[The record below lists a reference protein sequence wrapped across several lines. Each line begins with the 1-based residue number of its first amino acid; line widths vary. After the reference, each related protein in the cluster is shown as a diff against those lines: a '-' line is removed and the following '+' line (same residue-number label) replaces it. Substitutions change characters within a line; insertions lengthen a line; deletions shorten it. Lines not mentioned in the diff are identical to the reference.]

1 MRDAL
6 VVLGVI
12 CLSVAALILGIRW
25 LGQWLF
31 PLDDDQAD
39 TCRCRMYRMDEDL
52 LSITNRG
59 IRHTHDRCAPEDE
72 QGQGTR

>member
-1 MRDAL
+1 MGDAL
-6 VVLGVI
+6 VLLAAI
-12 CLSVAALILGIRW
+12 CLSGAALALGLHW
-25 LGQWLF
+25 LGGWLF
-31 PLDDDQAD
+31 PLDDQAD

-59 IRHTHDRCAPEDE
+59 IRHTHERCAPEDE